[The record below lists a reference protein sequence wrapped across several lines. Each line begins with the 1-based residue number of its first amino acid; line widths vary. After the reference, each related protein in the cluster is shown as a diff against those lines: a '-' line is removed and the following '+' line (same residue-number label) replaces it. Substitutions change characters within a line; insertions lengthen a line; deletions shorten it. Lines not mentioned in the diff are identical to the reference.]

1 MRRRKGPPAS
11 PPFPGLAH
19 RLRTTLGRRRRHFS
33 SQASPDSPGR
43 GVGTDRPAARRLHG
57 VLTDR
62 SDTARLE
69 THCSPRR
76 AGLDAR
82 GTDPLLL
89 SEAGGPWG
97 FLSADSPQL
106 KRTALPADSMP
117 LPEQLLRGWC
127 GPAEAWP
134 VWAGLTVASEG
145 RPGLRV
151 PASRVWRAPPPAARS
166 CCFDSLWIE
175 GAPWALP

>member
-1 MRRRKGPPAS
+1 MHTGSGQRWADGGDVSPARPRRTAPRPRRRY
-11 PPFPGLAH
+11 
-19 RLRTTLGRRRRHFS
+19 R
-33 SQASPDSPGR
+33 Q
-43 GVGTDRPAARRLHG
+43 ARRLHS

-82 GTDPLLL
+82 GTEPLLL
-89 SEAGGPWG
+89 SEAGGPCG

-106 KRTALPADSMP
+106 KRTALPTACP
-117 LPEQLLRGWC
+117 FPEQLLRGWC
-127 GPAEAWP
+127 GPTEAGP
-134 VWAGLTVASEG
+134 GWAGLTMASEG

-151 PASRVWRAPPPAARS
+151 PASRAWRSPPPAAQS
-166 CCFDSLWIE
+166 CCFDSSGIE
-175 GAPWALP
+175 GTPLKASYEGLKS